1 MQNLSKYDSS
11 QDKDNI
17 LKYIKSEN
25 FTQELKRLSST
36 QLLDS
41 WRKLQYKK
49 VPILNAMHIDHI

>member
-41 WRKLQYKK
+41 
-49 VPILNAMHIDHI
+49 